1 MDRLIDALVNAGYIR
16 NIYRENITV
25 TMKSKLELSK
35 IIEEL
40 ESEDVIIIS

>member
-1 MDRLIDALVNAGYIR
+1 MDKQIDALVNAGDIR
-16 NIYRENITV
+16 NIYREKITV
-25 TMKSKLELSK
+25 TMKSKPELNK